1 MAIEQT
7 PDGSIVIT
15 GKEDIRVAALTTL
28 AYAIVTEMETGMK
41 PTRNFSAL
49 RVAQYHNVPIPE
61 GSRPQKK
68 KLLRLVVQEIRAAK
82 PGWEPS
88 ARLAK
93 ALAK

>member
-7 PDGSIVIT
+7 PSGAVVIT
-15 GKEDIRVAALTTL
+15 GADDIRVAALTAL

-49 RVAQYHNVPIPE
+49 RVALNHNVPIPE
-61 GSRPQKK
+61 GTRPQKK
-68 KLLRLVVQEIRAAK
+68 RLLKYVVQAIREAK

-88 ARLAK
+88 EMLAK
-93 ALAK
+93 ALVK